1 MESEMSD
8 EFDNKK
14 YSRETIL
21 IYGKPHSTK
30 WDYDHHVVPPLTASA
45 TYRLDSAERGA
56 RGFIEF
62 ANTTDETKRT
72 QPILIYDR
80 LGEPNKD
87 MLEENLAYAEGGECA
102 ITFGCGMAAI
112 SAILG
117 VLTRAGEQII
127 AHRTMYGCTFSLLRN
142 WYPRYNIDVQLINL
156 HDIDALESA
165 ITHSTRVIYFE
176 TPVNPT
182 LTLIDIAAISRLVR
196 RINNAR
202 PEDQHIHIVV
212 DNTFSTPWCQ
222 RPLEHGADFVVHSL
236 TKGIGGFGTDMG
248 GVVIGREAW
257 RDMLLLYRKD
267 FGGVLSPKA
276 AWPVLVYGLPTLALR
291 VQRQTETAMKIAE
304 FLEQHPRVRSVS
316 YPGLKS
322 FPQYELAQR
331 QMTNYNGEFA
341 PGTLMYFTLKSDSPQ
356 QSRDMGEALINH
368 AADHAYTITL
378 AVSLGHT
385 RTLIEHPGSM
395 THSAIPAEEQ
405 VQRGMDPGGIRL
417 SIGIEHPDDI
427 IRDLDEALHASSTQ

>member
-1 MESEMSD
+1 MSD
-8 EFDNKK
+8 DALNEK
-14 YSRETIL
+14 YSKETHL
-21 IYGKPHSTK
+21 IYGKSHSTK
-30 WDYDHHVVPPLTASA
+30 WDYDHHVVPPITASA
-45 TYRLDSAERGA
+45 TYRLDSAQRGA
-56 RGFIEF
+56 QGFIEF
-62 ANTTDETKRT
+62 ANTTDETKRK

-102 ITFGCGMAAI
+102 VTFGCGMAAI
-112 SAILG
+112 SAVFG
-117 VLTRAGEQII
+117 VLTKSGDQII

-156 HDIDALESA
+156 HDLRALEA
-165 ITHSTRVIYFE
+165 TINEHTRVVYFE

-182 LTLIDIAAISRLVR
+182 LTLIDIAEVAGLIRK
-196 RINNAR
+196 INNSR
-202 PEDQHIHIVV
+202 PVDQHIYIVV
-212 DNTFSTPWCQ
+212 DNTFSTPYCQ
-222 RPLEHGADFVVHSL
+222 RPIEHGAHFVVHSL

-248 GVVIGREAW
+248 GVVIGPEKW
-257 RDMLLLYRKD
+257 LDLLLLYRKD

-276 AWPVLVYGLPTLALR
+276 AWPVLVYGLPTLSLR
-291 VQRQTETAMKIAE
+291 VKRQIETAMLVAE
-304 FLEQHPRVRSVS
+304 YLEQHPKVRSVS
-316 YPGLKS
+316 YPGLTS
-322 FPQYELAQR
+322 FPQYDLARR
-331 QMTNYNGEFA
+331 QMTNYDGEFA

-356 QSRDMGEALINH
+356 QSRDKGETLINYI
-368 AADHAYTITL
+368 AEKAYAITL

-417 SIGIEHPDDI
+417 SIGIESADDI
-427 IRDLDEALHASSTQ
+427 IRDLEDALAQVA

>member
-1 MESEMSD
+1 MSD
-8 EFDNKK
+8 DSMNEN
-14 YSRETIL
+14 YSKETHL
-21 IYGKPHSTK
+21 IYGKSHSMK
-30 WDYDHHVVPPLTASA
+30 WDYDHHVIPPISSSA
-45 TYRLDSAERGA
+45 TYRLDSAQRGA
-56 RGFIEF
+56 QGFIEF
-62 ANTTDETKRT
+62 ANTTDETKRK

-102 ITFGCGMAAI
+102 VTFGCGMAAI
-112 SAILG
+112 SAVFGILTKSG
-117 VLTRAGEQII
+117 DQII

-156 HDIDALESA
+156 HDLAALEAS
-165 ITHSTRVIYFE
+165 ITPHTRVVYFE

-182 LTLIDIAAISRLVR
+182 LTLIDIAAIAGLVR
-196 RINNAR
+196 KINNAR
-202 PEDQHIHIVV
+202 PADEHIHIVV
-212 DNTFSTPWCQ
+212 DNTFSTPYCQ
-222 RPLEHGADFVVHSL
+222 RPLEHGAHFVVHSL

-248 GVVIGREAW
+248 GVVVGPEKW
-257 RDMLLLYRKD
+257 LDMLLLYRKD

-276 AWPVLVYGLPTLALR
+276 AWPVLVYGLPTLSLR
-291 VQRQTETAMKIAE
+291 VQKQIETAMRVAE
-304 FLEQHPRVRSVS
+304 FLEQHPKVRSVS

-322 FPQYELAQR
+322 FPQYELARR
-331 QMTNYNGEFA
+331 QMTNYDGEFA
-341 PGTLMYFTLKSDSPQ
+341 PGTLMYFTLDSASAQ
-356 QSRDMGEALINH
+356 ESRDKGEALINFV
-368 AADHAYTITL
+368 ADNAYAITL

-417 SIGIEHPDDI
+417 SIGIERSEDI
-427 IRDLDEALHASSTQ
+427 IRDLNAALSAIG

>member
-1 MESEMSD
+1 MSD
-8 EFDNKK
+8 DSKNEQ
-14 YSRETIL
+14 YSKETHL
-21 IYGKPHSTK
+21 IYGKSHSTK
-30 WDYDHHVVPPLTASA
+30 WDYDHHVVPPITASA
-45 TYRLDSAERGA
+45 TYRLDSAQRGA
-56 RGFIEF
+56 QGFIEF
-62 ANTTDETKRT
+62 ANTTDETKRK

-102 ITFGCGMAAI
+102 VTFGCGMAAI
-112 SAILG
+112 SAVFGILTKSG
-117 VLTRAGEQII
+117 DQII

-156 HDIDALESA
+156 HDLAALEAS
-165 ITHSTRVIYFE
+165 ITPHTRVVYFE

-182 LTLIDIAAISRLVR
+182 LTLIDIAAIAGLIRK
-196 RINNAR
+196 INNAR
-202 PEDQHIHIVV
+202 PADEHIYIVV
-212 DNTFSTPWCQ
+212 DNTFSTPYCQ
-222 RPLEHGADFVVHSL
+222 RPLEHGAHFVVHSL

-248 GVVIGREAW
+248 GVVVGPEKW
-257 RDMLLLYRKD
+257 LDMLLLYRKD

-276 AWPVLVYGLPTLALR
+276 AWPVLVYGLPTLSLR
-291 VQRQTETAMKIAE
+291 VQKQIETAMHVAE
-304 FLEQHPRVRSVS
+304 FLEQHPKVRSVS

-322 FPQYELAQR
+322 FPQYELARR
-331 QMTNYNGEFA
+331 QMTNYDGEFA

-356 QSRDMGEALINH
+356 ESRDKGEALINH
-368 AADHAYTITL
+368 VADNAYAITL

-417 SIGIEHPDDI
+417 SIGIECSEDI
-427 IRDLDEALHASSTQ
+427 IKDLTAALSALG

>member
-1 MESEMSD
+1 MSD
-8 EFDNKK
+8 DNKVDR
-14 YSRETIL
+14 YSKETHL
-21 IYGKPHSTK
+21 IYGKSHSTK
-30 WDYDHHVVPPLTASA
+30 WDYDHHVVPPITSSA
-45 TYRLDSAERGA
+45 TYRLDSAQRGA
-56 RGFIEF
+56 QGFIEF
-62 ANTTDETKRT
+62 ANTSDATKRK

-102 ITFGCGMAAI
+102 VTFSCGMAAI
-112 SAILG
+112 SAIFG
-117 VLTRAGEQII
+117 VLTRSGDQII

-142 WYPRYNIDVQLINL
+142 WYPRYNIDVQLLNL
-156 HDIDALESA
+156 HDLDALESA
-165 ITHSTRVIYFE
+165 ISHNTRVIYFE

-182 LTLIDIAAISRLVR
+182 LTLIDIAPIARLVKK
-196 RINNAR
+196 INNGR

-212 DNTFSTPWCQ
+212 DNTFATPYCQ
-222 RPLEHGADFVVHSL
+222 RPIEHGAHFVVHSL

-248 GVVIGREAW
+248 GVVIGPEKW
-257 RDMLLLYRKD
+257 LDLFLLYRKD

-276 AWPVLVYGLPTLALR
+276 AWPVLVYGLPTLSLR
-291 VQRQTETAMKIAE
+291 VQRQIETSMRVAE
-304 FLEQHPRVRSVS
+304 FLEQHPKVRSVS

-322 FPQYELAQR
+322 FPQYELAQK
-331 QMTNYNGEFA
+331 QMTNYTGEFA
-341 PGTLMYFTLKSDSPQ
+341 PGTLMYFTLKSASPQ
-356 QSRDMGEALINH
+356 DSRDKGEILINFI
-368 AADHAYTITL
+368 ADKAYAITL

-417 SIGIEHPDDI
+417 SIGIERPEDI
-427 IRDLDEALHASSTQ
+427 ITDLEEALAQLV